1 MKGKSSSKCW
11 RNCDA
16 HHVRGIALTPTQ
28 GLARGMAVEDTGG
41 PLKAPVGKGILSRM
55 FDVFG
60 NAIDREAALSDV
72 QWRSVHRAPP
82 PLARRST
89 KSEIF
94 ETGIKV
100 IDVLVP
106 LERGGKAGLFGGAG
120 VGKTVLL
127 TEMIHNMIGHQKG
140 VSIFCGIGERCRE
153 GEELYRDMKEA
164 GVLPNMVM
172 VFGQMNEP
180 PGSRFR
186 VGHAALTMAEY
197 FRDDEHRDVLLLI
210 DNIFRFIQAG
220 MEVSG
225 LMGQMPSRLGYQ
237 PTMGTELSRLEERI
251 ANTDTGA
258 ITSIQAVYVPAD
270 DFTDPAAVHTFSHL
284 SASIVLSR
292 KRASEGLFP
301 AIDPLQSSSKMAT
314 PGIVGERHYGLAQEI
329 RRTLAQY
336 AELKDI
342 IAMLGL
348 EQLSPEDRNVVARA
362 RRLERFLTQPFFT
375 TEQFTG
381 LKGKLVSLKDALDGC
396 ERILRDEFKDYP
408 ESALY
413 MIGTIDEAKGKA
425 KPGQPAAP
433 AEPESN
439 TAAKAD
445 PKPAADPR
453 PKPRPSHSRSPRR
466 NLNRRSN
473 MPPTLMNLKVLL
485 PFQIFA
491 EKTGVS
497 RIVAETREGS
507 FGLLPHRLDCVAAL
521 APGILIYEN
530 EAEGEV
536 YVAVD
541 EGVLVKTGLDVL
553 VSVRNAIGGTD
564 LGQLREAVE
573 REFLNLNERE
583 QSVRSV
589 MAKMES
595 GFIRRL
601 AEFHHE

>member
-1 MKGKSSSKCW
+1 MKEQTNFGTVVSVRGSVVDIRFDEHLPSIYSVLHAGTEKKIVIEVLAQ
-11 RNCDA
+11 RDA

-41 PLKAPVGKGILSRM
+41 PLKAPVGKGVLSRM

-60 NAIDREAALSDV
+60 HTIDREAALSDV

-89 KSEIF
+89 RSEIF

-127 TEMIHNMIGHQKG
+127 TEMIHNMIGHHKG

-172 VFGQMNEP
+172 IFGQMNEP

-237 PTMGTELSRLEERI
+237 PTMGTELSGLEERI

-314 PGIVGERHYGLAQEI
+314 PGIVGERHYALAQEI

-348 EQLSPEDRNVVARA
+348 EQLSPEDRNVVVRA

-396 ERILRDEFKDYP
+396 ERILHDEFKDYP

-413 MIGTIDEAKGKA
+413 MIGPIGEAKKTSPPDKPATKA
-425 KPGQPAAP
+425 QPGDKPAAKG
-433 AEPESN
+433 S
-439 TAAKAD
+439 
-445 PKPAADPR
+445 PKPAAESPAKATPEPQ
-453 PKPRPSHSRSPRR
+453 PKPGTKPQPEVEH
-466 NLNRRSN
+466 
-473 MPPTLMNLKVLL
+473 
-485 PFQIFA
+485 
-491 EKTGVS
+491 
-497 RIVAETREGS
+497 
-507 FGLLPHRLDCVAAL
+507 AAD
-521 APGILIYEN
+521 AH
-530 EAEGEV
+530 
-536 YVAVD
+536 
-541 EGVLVKTGLDVL
+541 
-553 VSVRNAIGGTD
+553 
-564 LGQLREAVE
+564 
-573 REFLNLNERE
+573 
-583 QSVRSV
+583 
-589 MAKMES
+589 ES
-595 GFIRRL
+595 
-601 AEFHHE
+601 

>member
-1 MKGKSSSKCW
+1 MRQWKELEMMPSIPQLTSAENNTGLSNLGVVVSVRGSVVDI
-11 RNCDA
+11 RFDEHLPPIYSVLRAGDEGRIVIEVQAQRDA

-28 GLARGMAVEDTGG
+28 GLARGMEVEDTGG
-41 PLKAPVGKGILSRM
+41 PLKAPVGKGVLARM

-60 NAIDREAALSDV
+60 NTIDRGAVLSDV

-127 TEMIHNMIGHQKG
+127 TEMIHNMIGHHQG

-301 AIDPLQSSSKMAT
+301 AIDSLQSSSKMAT
-314 PGIVGERHYGLAQEI
+314 PGIVGERHYLLAQEI

-348 EQLSPEDRNVVARA
+348 EQLSPEDRNVVLRA

-381 LKGKLVSLKDALDGC
+381 LKGKLISLKDALDGC
-396 ERILRDEFKDYP
+396 ERILHDEFKDYP

-413 MIGTIDEAKGKA
+413 MIGTIGEAKGKPKPAQPAVPA
-425 KPGQPAAP
+425 KPGSKPVAKANPEPADEPQPKAHHEVKPNAQ
-433 AEPESN
+433 AEPELKSSPEAQPI
-439 TAAKAD
+439 TEPKLPAESSDKTMPERQ
-445 PKPAADPR
+445 PKPE
-453 PKPRPSHSRSPRR
+453 PKPKPKDEP
-466 NLNRRSN
+466 
-473 MPPTLMNLKVLL
+473 
-485 PFQIFA
+485 
-491 EKTGVS
+491 
-497 RIVAETREGS
+497 VAG
-507 FGLLPHRLDCVAAL
+507 PHA
-521 APGILIYEN
+521 
-530 EAEGEV
+530 
-536 YVAVD
+536 
-541 EGVLVKTGLDVL
+541 
-553 VSVRNAIGGTD
+553 S
-564 LGQLREAVE
+564 
-573 REFLNLNERE
+573 
-583 QSVRSV
+583 
-589 MAKMES
+589 
-595 GFIRRL
+595 
-601 AEFHHE
+601 

>member
-1 MKGKSSSKCW
+1 MDYREKSNMSEGNLQNKSNLLNLGAVVAV
-11 RNCDA
+11 RGSVVDIRFDA
-16 HHVRGIALTPTQ
+16 HLPPIYSLLHAKDGKIAIEVLAQLDAHCVRGIALTPTQ
-28 GLARGMAVEDTGG
+28 GLARGTAVEDTGG

-60 NAIDREAALSDV
+60 NAIDRQAAPTDV
-72 QWRSVHRAPP
+72 QWRTVHRAPP

-127 TEMIHNMIGHQKG
+127 AEMIHNMIGHQEG

-251 ANTDTGA
+251 ANTDAGA

-270 DFTDPAAVHTFSHL
+270 DLTDPAAVHTFSHL

-292 KRASEGLFP
+292 KRASEGLYP
-301 AIDPLQSSSKMAT
+301 AIDLLQSSSKMAT
-314 PGIVGERHYGLAQEI
+314 TGIVGERHYLLAQEI
-329 RRTLAQY
+329 RKTLAQY
-336 AELKDI
+336 EDLKDV

-348 EQLSPEDRNVVARA
+348 EQLSPEDRKVVARA
-362 RRLERFLTQPFFT
+362 RRLERFLTQPFFA
-375 TEQFTG
+375 TEQFSG
-381 LKGKLVSLKDALDGC
+381 IKGKLVSLKDSLDGC

-413 MIGTIDEAKGKA
+413 MIGAIDEAKKKAPPDKPVAKVEPGA
-425 KPGQPAAP
+425 KPAAM
-433 AEPESN
+433 
-439 TAAKAD
+439 AD
-445 PKPAADPR
+445 PKTAADAKPKAKLEPQQKSESK
-453 PKPRPSHSRSPRR
+453 PKP
-466 NLNRRSN
+466 
-473 MPPTLMNLKVLL
+473 
-485 PFQIFA
+485 
-491 EKTGVS
+491 
-497 RIVAETREGS
+497 
-507 FGLLPHRLDCVAAL
+507 
-521 APGILIYEN
+521 
-530 EAEGEV
+530 EV
-536 YVAVD
+536 EHAD
-541 EGVLVKTGLDVL
+541 
-553 VSVRNAIGGTD
+553 GTH
-564 LGQLREAVE
+564 A
-573 REFLNLNERE
+573 
-583 QSVRSV
+583 S
-589 MAKMES
+589 
-595 GFIRRL
+595 
-601 AEFHHE
+601 

>member
-1 MKGKSSSKCW
+1 MENKAGSSNLGVVFSV
-11 RNCDA
+11 RGSVVDIRFDGHLPPIYA
-16 HHVRGIALTPTQ
+16 LLHAQDGEIVIEVLAQLDSRHVRGIALTPTQ
-28 GLARGMAVEDTGG
+28 GLARGMPVEDTGG
-41 PLKAPVGKGILSRM
+41 PLKALVGKGILSRM

-60 NAIDREAALSDV
+60 NAIDREAAPADV

-82 PLARRST
+82 SLGRRST
-89 KSEIF
+89 KSEVF

-100 IDVLVP
+100 IDVLMP

-127 TEMIHNMIGHQKG
+127 TEMIHNMVGQHEG

-180 PGSRFR
+180 PGARFR

-197 FRDDEHRDVLLLI
+197 FRDDEHRDVLLLV

-237 PTMGTELSRLEERI
+237 PTMGTELSGLEERI

-292 KRASEGLFP
+292 KRASEGLYP

-314 PGIVGERHYGLAQEI
+314 PGIVGERHYALAQEI

-348 EQLSPEDRNVVARA
+348 EQLSPEDRKVVGRA

-396 ERILRDEFKDYP
+396 ERILRDEFKDIP

-413 MIGTIDEAKGKA
+413 MIGAIAEAKANAKPEP

-433 AEPESN
+433 AKPDPKAE
-439 TAAKAD
+439 AKAS
-445 PKPAADPR
+445 PKPAAQPPAKATPEPQ
-453 PKPRPSHSRSPRR
+453 PK
-466 NLNRRSN
+466 
-473 MPPTLMNLKVLL
+473 
-485 PFQIFA
+485 
-491 EKTGVS
+491 
-497 RIVAETREGS
+497 
-507 FGLLPHRLDCVAAL
+507 AA
-521 APGILIYEN
+521 AKPQA
-530 EAEGEV
+530 EAEH
-536 YVAVD
+536 ATS
-541 EGVLVKTGLDVL
+541 KH
-553 VSVRNAIGGTD
+553 
-564 LGQLREAVE
+564 
-573 REFLNLNERE
+573 
-583 QSVRSV
+583 
-589 MAKMES
+589 ES
-595 GFIRRL
+595 
-601 AEFHHE
+601 